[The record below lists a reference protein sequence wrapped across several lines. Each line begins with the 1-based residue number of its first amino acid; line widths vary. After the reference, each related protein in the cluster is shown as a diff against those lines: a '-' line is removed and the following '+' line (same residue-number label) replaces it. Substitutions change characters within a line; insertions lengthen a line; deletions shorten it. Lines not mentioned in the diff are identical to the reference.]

1 MGPRASPP
9 WALGLAV
16 RVTNLVVT
24 ALGLGLVAY
33 GLYLVVDAK
42 SLSVMSGLALALGS
56 VDALLGLAMLCCG
69 SASLFYLRLYGL
81 VLGLVEL
88 GQVAV
93 AVMFILPQTQGRII
107 ETINP
112 PDNLRAWIQANLSTT
127 GYVLL
132 GIVAFQAVALL
143 LVFAQACVVDRAFDE
158 EAVADNEALLGRA
171 GASYLSSF
179 GYAARGKTRVP
190 ARAPAR
196 EHQRAHERVIG
207 RARAC
212 ACAHMRK
219 WHERGRSLREHLR
232 KRARATLRSSAFG
245 AARKCA
251 RLKRKARAPR

>member
-33 GLYLVVDAK
+33 GLYLVADAK
-42 SLSVMSGLALALGS
+42 SLSVMSGLALALGT

-81 VLGLVEL
+81 VLGLIEL

-158 EAVADNEALLGRA
+158 EAVADNEALLGSA

-190 ARAPAR
+190 ARASASAQAPAR
-196 EHQRAHERVIG
+196 ECPRERAPARERQRA
-207 RARAC
+207 
-212 ACAHMRK
+212 
-219 WHERGRSLREHLR
+219 
-232 KRARATLRSSAFG
+232 SAS
-245 AARKCA
+245 
-251 RLKRKARAPR
+251 ARAPARERQRAPARESA

>member
-33 GLYLVVDAK
+33 GLYLVADAK
-42 SLSVMSGLALALGS
+42 SLSVMSGLALALGT

-132 GIVAFQAVALL
+132 GIVGFQAVALL

-158 EAVADNEALLGRA
+158 EAVADNEALLGSA

-179 GYAARGKTRVP
+179 GYAARGKTR
-190 ARAPAR
+190 
-196 EHQRAHERVIG
+196 
-207 RARAC
+207 
-212 ACAHMRK
+212 
-219 WHERGRSLREHLR
+219 
-232 KRARATLRSSAFG
+232 SAAAGADRFG
-245 AARKCA
+245 ALADEEHAAPSAAERY
-251 RLKRKARAPR
+251 RSKAEKYYAKYGLR

>member
-33 GLYLVVDAK
+33 GLYLVADAK
-42 SLSVMSGLALALGS
+42 SLSVMSGLALALGT

-158 EAVADNEALLGRA
+158 EAVADNEALLGSA

-190 ARAPAR
+190 ARER
-196 EHQRAHERVIG
+196 QRASAS
-207 RARAC
+207 ARQLAK
-212 ACAHMRK
+212 A
-219 WHERGRSLREHLR
+219 HERGRLLRER
-232 KRARATLRSSAFG
+232 GDKRARCYAALERVRRG
-245 AARKCA
+245 ADGCA
-251 RLKRKARAPR
+251 RLKREARALC

>member
-1 MGPRASPP
+1 MRATAKMPGSSTP

-24 ALGLGLVAY
+24 ALGLGLVGY

-42 SLSVMSGLALALGS
+42 GLSVMSGLALALG
-56 VDALLGLAMLCCG
+56 VIDALLGMAMLCCG
-69 SASLFYLRLYGL
+69 HASLFYLRLYGL

-88 GQVAV
+88 AQVAV

-158 EAVADNEALLGRA
+158 EAVADNEALLGSA

-190 ARAPAR
+190 ARASASARAPAR
-196 EHQRAHERVIG
+196 ERQRAP
-207 RARAC
+207 AR
-212 ACAHMRK
+212 
-219 WHERGRSLREHLR
+219 E
-232 KRARATLRSSAFG
+232 SA
-245 AARKCA
+245 
-251 RLKRKARAPR
+251 

>member
-1 MGPRASPP
+1 VRATAKMPGSSTP

-24 ALGLGLVAY
+24 ALGLGLVGY

-42 SLSVMSGLALALGS
+42 GLSVMSGLALALG
-56 VDALLGLAMLCCG
+56 VIDALLGMAMLCCG
-69 SASLFYLRLYGL
+69 HASLFYLRLYGL

-88 GQVAV
+88 AQVAV

-158 EAVADNEALLGRA
+158 EAVADNEALLGSA

-190 ARAPAR
+190 ARASASARAPAR
-196 EHQRAHERVIG
+196 ERQRAP
-207 RARAC
+207 AR
-212 ACAHMRK
+212 
-219 WHERGRSLREHLR
+219 E
-232 KRARATLRSSAFG
+232 SA
-245 AARKCA
+245 
-251 RLKRKARAPR
+251 